1 MRILDWLFPGAG
13 DGEGHHQRPDFS
25 DWMGDDP
32 RPMIELL
39 PGRASERK
47 LRLFVAACCR
57 SIPASRLC
65 WAYRDAGVDE
75 YDWDKVLTMSER
87 FADGAGSREELQV
100 AIELAERVD
109 DIEAWQSDRTTAATR
124 AIAVAVALR
133 PAYEPRQTRRAGESR
148 SVAIE
153 AALQVSSKA
162 KAASA
167 DSNAYAVAGAAQAE
181 LLREIFGNPFQHVQ
195 PTKAW
200 STPDSNPV
208 VRLARA
214 IYEDRAFDGLP
225 ALAEA
230 LERQGYRD
238 PDVLGHCRRPGG
250 HVRGCWVVDLILG
263 KP

>member
-1 MRILDWLFPGAG
+1 MRILDWLFK
-13 DGEGHHQRPDFS
+13 PDFS

-39 PGRASERK
+39 RGRASERK
-47 LRLFVAACCR
+47 LRLFAAACCR
-57 SIPASRLC
+57 RIPASRLC
-65 WAYRDAGVDE
+65 WAYQDAGVGE

-87 FADGAGSREELQV
+87 FADGAGSREELQA

-109 DIEAWQSDRTTAATR
+109 DIEAWQSDRTTAATT
-124 AIAVAVALR
+124 AIAVAVAMR
-133 PAYEPRQTRRAGESR
+133 PADVEPRQTGRAGESQ

-162 KAASA
+162 ASA
-167 DSNAYAVAGAAQAE
+167 ESNAYAVAWAAQAE

-195 PTKAW
+195 PAKGW